1 MRSRSYRKC
10 KTCDTTISDG
20 RKVYCYPC
28 DDKRRDERELKRRH
42 HAVHHKVVA
51 TITDELE
58 KKTGSPAAGA

>member
-28 DDKRRDERELKRRH
+28 GDKRREERELKYRKARQ
-42 HAVHHKVVA
+42 K
-51 TITDELE
+51 E
-58 KKTGSPAAGA
+58 KKDD